1 MNLSDTAK
9 QLIKELGGH
18 ENVIDVTHCMT
29 RLRFRLKNEDIV
41 DDAKVKSLSGVLGVS
56 RSGGQYQVI
65 IGNAVATY
73 YRAVTDVLGISGH
86 TENTAPVSAGKKK
99 WTAKRFF
106 GNIIDAISG
115 SVAPILPAII
125 GCGMIKLLLII
136 LGLLGVPDTNMTYR
150 VLEIVGD
157 AAFYFLP
164 IMVAYTAAKKFGC
177 NPVLAMTL
185 TGLLLHPDL
194 IALFSA
200 DSPVTFLRLP
210 VTAATYSSSIIPPL
224 LCTWVLSYVEKGIDK
239 ITPTWTKTIFKPM
252 LVLLIMAPVSLVA
265 LAPLGTL
272 IGAWVQGLFAWLLG
286 LSGWL
291 TMGIF
296 AALLPLI
303 IMTGMHYAFVPGA
316 LSDIGT
322 LGYDPFLLPAMLAS
336 NLAQGAACLA
346 VMIRTKNRELRSVA
360 GAAAVSALT
369 AGITEP
375 ALYGITLRL
384 KKPLVAA
391 CIGSGIA
398 GIFIGA
404 FGVRSYA
411 FTSPSLLAIV
421 QFIAPEGGMNFTYA
435 IAGAGIAIVAT
446 FIATLI
452 LGFEDVPK
460 EDAAVGEMVDGLPDG
475 ETIHAPVAGEII
487 PLAEIPD
494 ETFASGVLGIGFGV
508 RPSTGEVYAPFN
520 GTVENVFET
529 GHAIG
534 LKSEKGTELLIHVGI
549 NTVTMQGEGFS
560 PCVKN
565 GDRVREGDVLLRFD
579 TDSIRR
585 HGLDPTVA
593 VIVTNREDRA
603 AYSDGKIIIK
613 EGVS

>member
-200 DSPVTFLRLP
+200 DTPVTFLRLP

-265 LAPLGTL
+265 LAPLGPL

-346 VMIRTKNRELRSVA
+346 VMILDEKPRTALGCRRRSRFRA
-360 GAAAVSALT
+360 DGWNYRTGAVRHYPAAEKAP
-369 AGITEP
+369 GR
-375 ALYGITLRL
+375 RL
-384 KKPLVAA
+384 HRIRYCRYLHR
-391 CIGSGIA
+391 C
-398 GIFIGA
+398 
-404 FGVRSYA
+404 VRRA
-411 FTSPSLLAIV
+411 
-421 QFIAPEGGMNFTYA
+421 
-435 IAGAGIAIVAT
+435 
-446 FIATLI
+446 
-452 LGFEDVPK
+452 
-460 EDAAVGEMVDGLPDG
+460 
-475 ETIHAPVAGEII
+475 
-487 PLAEIPD
+487 
-494 ETFASGVLGIGFGV
+494 
-508 RPSTGEVYAPFN
+508 
-520 GTVENVFET
+520 
-529 GHAIG
+529 
-534 LKSEKGTELLIHVGI
+534 
-549 NTVTMQGEGFS
+549 
-560 PCVKN
+560 
-565 GDRVREGDVLLRFD
+565 LLRIHFSFSARHCAVHCSRGRHEFHLRHRRRGYCHCRD
-579 TDSIRR
+579 LYRHADSRI
-585 HGLDPTVA
+585 
-593 VIVTNREDRA
+593 
-603 AYSDGKIIIK
+603 
-613 EGVS
+613 

>member
-200 DSPVTFLRLP
+200 DTPVTFLRLP

-224 LCTWVLSYVEKGIDK
+224 LCTLVLSYVEKGIDK
-239 ITPTWTKTIFKPM
+239 ITPTWTNTIFKPM

-272 IGAWVQGLFAWLLG
+272 IGAWVL
-286 LSGWL
+286 
-291 TMGIF
+291 
-296 AALLPLI
+296 
-303 IMTGMHYAFVPGA
+303 
-316 LSDIGT
+316 
-322 LGYDPFLLPAMLAS
+322 
-336 NLAQGAACLA
+336 
-346 VMIRTKNRELRSVA
+346 
-360 GAAAVSALT
+360 
-369 AGITEP
+369 
-375 ALYGITLRL
+375 
-384 KKPLVAA
+384 
-391 CIGSGIA
+391 
-398 GIFIGA
+398 
-404 FGVRSYA
+404 
-411 FTSPSLLAIV
+411 
-421 QFIAPEGGMNFTYA
+421 
-435 IAGAGIAIVAT
+435 
-446 FIATLI
+446 
-452 LGFEDVPK
+452 
-460 EDAAVGEMVDGLPDG
+460 
-475 ETIHAPVAGEII
+475 
-487 PLAEIPD
+487 
-494 ETFASGVLGIGFGV
+494 
-508 RPSTGEVYAPFN
+508 
-520 GTVENVFET
+520 
-529 GHAIG
+529 
-534 LKSEKGTELLIHVGI
+534 
-549 NTVTMQGEGFS
+549 
-560 PCVKN
+560 
-565 GDRVREGDVLLRFD
+565 
-579 TDSIRR
+579 
-585 HGLDPTVA
+585 
-593 VIVTNREDRA
+593 
-603 AYSDGKIIIK
+603 
-613 EGVS
+613 

>member
-200 DSPVTFLRLP
+200 IIVQLIRHCREEGHVPASAGHCRHLFLFHH
-210 VTAATYSSSIIPPL
+210 SSAVVHMGSL
-224 LCTWVLSYVEKGIDK
+224 LCGKRNRQNHPHMDK
-239 ITPTWTKTIFKPM
+239 DHFQ
-252 LVLLIMAPVSLVA
+252 AHAGSA
-265 LAPLGTL
+265 DH
-272 IGAWVQGLFAWLLG
+272 GAGFAG
-286 LSGWL
+286 C
-291 TMGIF
+291 
-296 AALLPLI
+296 
-303 IMTGMHYAFVPGA
+303 PGA
-316 LSDIGT
+316 ARDPDRCVGT
-322 LGYDPFLLPAMLAS
+322 G
-336 NLAQGAACLA
+336 
-346 VMIRTKNRELRSVA
+346 T
-360 GAAAVSALT
+360 
-369 AGITEP
+369 
-375 ALYGITLRL
+375 
-384 KKPLVAA
+384 
-391 CIGSGIA
+391 
-398 GIFIGA
+398 
-404 FGVRSYA
+404 VR
-411 FTSPSLLAIV
+411 
-421 QFIAPEGGMNFTYA
+421 M
-435 IAGAGIAIVAT
+435 
-446 FIATLI
+446 
-452 LGFEDVPK
+452 
-460 EDAAVGEMVDGLPDG
+460 
-475 ETIHAPVAGEII
+475 
-487 PLAEIPD
+487 
-494 ETFASGVLGIGFGV
+494 ASGTFRL
-508 RPSTGEVYAPFN
+508 ADH
-520 GTVENVFET
+520 
-529 GHAIG
+529 GHLCRTA
-534 LKSEKGTELLIHVGI
+534 SADHH
-549 NTVTMQGEGFS
+549 
-560 PCVKN
+560 
-565 GDRVREGDVLLRFD
+565 DRNALRFCA
-579 TDSIRR
+579 RC
-585 HGLDPTVA
+585 A
-593 VIVTNREDRA
+593 F
-603 AYSDGKIIIK
+603 
-613 EGVS
+613 